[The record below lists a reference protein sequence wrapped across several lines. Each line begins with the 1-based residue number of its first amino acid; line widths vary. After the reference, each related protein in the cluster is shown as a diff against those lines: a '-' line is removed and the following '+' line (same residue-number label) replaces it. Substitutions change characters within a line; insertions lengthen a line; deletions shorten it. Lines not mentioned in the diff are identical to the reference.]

1 MTRKTASPKRRVP
14 RKLSELIKTSPSPA
28 MAENNL
34 QRLLE
39 LTLLELAKVSAAQLP
54 VLVRLLGSSSF
65 LAVVLLREGS
75 DWLDLFLRQIGV
87 EQKTRA
93 ENAQELDAMIKSS

>member
-1 MTRKTASPKRRVP
+1 
-14 RKLSELIKTSPSPA
+14 

-39 LTLLELAKVSAAQLP
+39 LTPLDLAKFPAAKLS
-54 VLVRLLGSSSF
+54 VLVQLLGSSSF
-65 LAVVLLREGS
+65 LADVLLREGT

-93 ENAQELDAMIKSS
+93 EKDSCCHFRELNNTRPFPQSNQRDRKCE